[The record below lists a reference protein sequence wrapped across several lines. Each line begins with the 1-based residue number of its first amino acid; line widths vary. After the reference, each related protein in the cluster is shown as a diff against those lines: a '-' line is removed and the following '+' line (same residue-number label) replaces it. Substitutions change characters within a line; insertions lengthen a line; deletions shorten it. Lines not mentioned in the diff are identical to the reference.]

1 LGMAVRSSLAGATN
15 IRKILSTT
23 NQRNKRQTDMRNEGL
38 PSRMPGIAIRAF
50 AGRVRVRQST
60 LLAGLNSRCATLGG
74 QQPVVSAG
82 HCLLEWTKC
91 RLILAEK
98 RPRILPRSG
107 GHWFK
112 GRDAFTTRLGPSP
125 NQVLQDP
132 AKSPALCPSNEGCWR
147 EPGWYQLRGKIQEIP
162 FVRRAK
168 TNSEPLGVRRGTS
181 SRYRAQTDEQ
191 GGD

>member
-1 LGMAVRSSLAGATN
+1 MCIQHRWPAIAPGSRPGLGCIDPSEPSTVPPAMLLAAVDGGMSFNLGMAVRSSLAGATN

-107 GHWFK
+107 RHWFK

-132 AKSPALCPSNEGCWR
+132 AKSPA
-147 EPGWYQLRGKIQEIP
+147 
-162 FVRRAK
+162 
-168 TNSEPLGVRRGTS
+168 
-181 SRYRAQTDEQ
+181 
-191 GGD
+191 